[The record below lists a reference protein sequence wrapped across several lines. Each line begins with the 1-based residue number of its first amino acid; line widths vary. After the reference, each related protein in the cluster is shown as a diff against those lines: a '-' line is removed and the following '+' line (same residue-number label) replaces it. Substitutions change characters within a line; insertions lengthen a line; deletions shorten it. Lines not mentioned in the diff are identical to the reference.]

1 MENISTT
8 TKGKLII
15 TEQISPL
22 EVNLN
27 SVTAEDSN
35 IENTILFDENPKMK

>member
-1 MENISTT
+1 MENISRTA
-8 TKGKLII
+8 KGKLII
-15 TEQISPL
+15 TEQMSPL

-35 IENTILFDENPKMK
+35 IKNTILFDNNL

>member
-1 MENISTT
+1 MENISRT
-8 TKGKLII
+8 TKVELII

-35 IENTILFDENPKMK
+35 IENTSLFDDNL

>member
-1 MENISTT
+1 MENISRTA
-8 TKGKLII
+8 KGKLII

-27 SVTAEDSN
+27 SVTAEDLN
-35 IENTILFDENPKMK
+35 IENTILFEDNL

>member
-1 MENISTT
+1 MENISRTA
-8 TKGKLII
+8 KGKLLI
-15 TEQISPL
+15 TEQISPI

-35 IENTILFDENPKMK
+35 IQNTILFDDSL

>member
-35 IENTILFDENPKMK
+35 IENTILFHDNL

>member
-1 MENISTT
+1 MENISRIF
-8 TKGKLII
+8 KGIII
-15 TEQISPL
+15 TEQMSPL

-35 IENTILFDENPKMK
+35 IENTILFDGNL

>member
-1 MENISTT
+1 MENISRTAKGK
-8 TKGKLII
+8 KGKLII
-15 TEQISPL
+15 KEQISPL

-35 IENTILFDENPKMK
+35 IENTILFDDE

>member
-1 MENISTT
+1 MENISRTA
-8 TKGKLII
+8 KRKLII

-35 IENTILFDENPKMK
+35 IENNILFDDNL

>member
-1 MENISTT
+1 MENISRTAR
-8 TKGKLII
+8 GRLIT

-35 IENTILFDENPKMK
+35 IENTILFDDNL

>member
-1 MENISTT
+1 MENISRTA
-8 TKGKLII
+8 KGKLII
-15 TEQISPL
+15 TEQISTL

-35 IENTILFDENPKMK
+35 IENIILFDDNL